1 MLANYDMPFLAN
13 SSEALAHPDVLVVR
27 VGPTLDFR
35 NAASFRASCEQLLRP
50 SIRSLVLDLSG
61 TGIIDS
67 TGLGMLFGLHR
78 QLMRT
83 GGRVLCA
90 APSRSAEVVI
100 DLTRSDK
107 VLGKYPTVEAAL
119 QALQQPN

>member
-1 MLANYDMPFLAN
+1 MI
-13 SSEALAHPDVLVVR
+13 AHSTQPTLPLLDAFVHGDALVVH

-35 NAASFRASCEQLLRP
+35 NAAGFRKSCEQYLRP
-50 SIRSLVLDLSG
+50 GIRSLVLDLSR

-78 QLMRT
+78 HLMRK

-119 QALQQPN
+119 QATKQLN